1 MGVGS
6 KNGTRSRDPTKIWA
20 IVLGVADADQY
31 VCTAR
36 RRNDAIGPYLRL
48 RKTRQSPPQGGVV
61 HKIQDQFKQ
70 MNDDQLLRYSR
81 HIMLD
86 DIGIEG
92 QERLL
97 AAHALIIGAGGL
109 GSPASLILA
118 AAGVGT
124 ITLVDDDQVDL
135 TNLQRQI
142 AHTTER
148 VGMDKVESAR
158 IAMLAIN
165 PGIDVR
171 TVKQRVDTAALE
183 QLAAA
188 ATVVLDCTDNY
199 QTRHAINA
207 ACVRTRKPLVAGAA
221 IRMDGQISVFDP
233 RREDS
238 PCYACLFSPDDEF
251 EEVQCST
258 MGVFSPMVSI
268 IGSMQAA
275 EALKLIV
282 ETAGPSLCGRLLML
296 DGRSMQWTE
305 MRAARDPQCTV
316 CGHPKE

>member
-1 MGVGS
+1 
-6 KNGTRSRDPTKIWA
+6 
-20 IVLGVADADQY
+20 
-31 VCTAR
+31 
-36 RRNDAIGPYLRL
+36 
-48 RKTRQSPPQGGVV
+48 
-61 HKIQDQFKQ
+61 

-109 GSPASLILA
+109 GSPAGLILA

-124 ITLVDDDQVDL
+124 ITLVDDDEVDL

-142 AHTTER
+142 AHTTDR

-165 PGIDVR
+165 PTVEIR
-171 TVKQRVDTAALE
+171 TLKQRVDGEALE
-183 QLAAA
+183 ALVKT

-199 QTRHAINA
+199 RTRHAINA
-207 ACVRTRKPLVAGAA
+207 ACVHQRKPLVAGAA
-221 IRMDGQISVFDP
+221 IRMDGQITVIDP
-233 RREDS
+233 RQEDS
-238 PCYACLFSPDDEF
+238 PCYACLFSPNDEF

-275 EALKLIV
+275 EALKLII
-282 ETAGPSLCGRLLML
+282 ETAGPSLKGRLLML

-305 MRAARDPQCTV
+305 MRAARAPDCVV
-316 CGHPKE
+316 CSNGANQSLSKLK